1 MRPELMDAAQA
12 VWERDALT
20 ALLTDTVDGGASVGF
35 LPPLN
40 TRTAE
45 QYWTDVA
52 EAIEH
57 SQRTLFAVW
66 AGGVLAGAVQL
77 QRAATPNGRHR
88 GEVMKLMVHRRFRG
102 HGVAAQLMAA
112 VEEEALRQGISL
124 LVLDTRQGDVAERLY
139 RRLGW
144 QEAGVVPRYAR
155 SADGTLHATVIFYK
169 ELMEAG
175 RV

>member
-1 MRPELMDAAQA
+1 MRPEVMDAAQA
-12 VWERDALT
+12 VRERDALT

-35 LPPLN
+35 LAPLDR
-40 TRTAE
+40 RTAE
-45 QYWTDVA
+45 EYWTGVA
-52 EAIEH
+52 DAIECGG
-57 SQRTLFAVW
+57 RILVAVW
-66 AGGVLAGAVQL
+66 ADRALAGAVQL
-77 QRAATPNGRHR
+77 QPSATPNGRHR
-88 GEVMKLMVHRRFRG
+88 GGVMKLMVHRRFRG